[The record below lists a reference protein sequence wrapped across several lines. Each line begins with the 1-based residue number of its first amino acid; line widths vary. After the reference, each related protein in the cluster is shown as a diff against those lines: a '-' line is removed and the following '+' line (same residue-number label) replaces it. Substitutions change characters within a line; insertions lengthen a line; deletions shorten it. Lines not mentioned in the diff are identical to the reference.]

1 MKLRRVALEMARSEN
16 VAAIE
21 AAVGGVT
28 EFINDLGIIPRQ
40 GVILDRVSLGFVS
53 KSVSDSGHE

>member
-1 MKLRRVALEMARSEN
+1 MARSEN